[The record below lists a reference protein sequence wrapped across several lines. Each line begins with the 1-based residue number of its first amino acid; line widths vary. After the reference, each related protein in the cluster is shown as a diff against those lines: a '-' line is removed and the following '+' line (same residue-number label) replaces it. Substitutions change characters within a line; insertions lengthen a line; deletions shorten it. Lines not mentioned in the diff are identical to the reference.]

1 MRRMLVIAALLATAA
16 AALRAQ
22 APKTTTDPAKL
33 ALIRQILDVTKAAD
47 QMLIGME
54 ATIPAQRASNPAIP
68 AVFWDRFIAR
78 AREQRGALV
87 DSLVPIYDRNFT
99 TADLGEL
106 LKFYQSPAGKRFITA
121 MPNIARES
129 IEAGQRWGFVLGQEV
144 GEQLRREGVVPRQ
157 P

>member
-1 MRRMLVIAALLATAA
+1 MRRMLVTAAMLATTAI
-16 AALRAQ
+16 ALQAQ
-22 APKTTTDPAKL
+22 SPGRTIDPAKL
-33 ALIRQILDVTKAAD
+33 ALIRQILEVTRAAD

-54 ATIPAQRASNPAIP
+54 AMIPAQRASNPAVP
-68 AVFWDRFIAR
+68 AVFWERFTAR

-87 DSLVPIYDRNFT
+87 DSLVPVYDRNFT

-106 LKFYQSPAGKRFITA
+106 LKFYQSPVGKRFITA

-129 IEAGQRWGFVLGQEV
+129 IDVGQRWGFILGQEV
-144 GEQLRREGVVPRQ
+144 AEQLSREGVVPRR